1 MGAKTIAVLTSGGD
15 APGMNAAV
23 RAVVRSG
30 LSFGM
35 KVYGVMRG
43 YNGLLNGDLKEMNMR
58 SVSDIM
64 QHGGTALFTAR
75 SPEFNTPEGV
85 QKAANMCRE
94 KGIDGVVVIG
104 GDGSFRGARDLTGAG
119 IPCIGVPGTIDNDIA
134 CTDYTIGYDTALN
147 TAMEMIDRIRD
158 TTESHDRCS
167 VVEVMGRR
175 CGDIALNTGV
185 AVGAL
190 TTLVPEIPYDFQ
202 KDVLDRIRLAQST
215 GKRHYIIVVAE
226 GVGHTQELAE
236 RIQKETGIESR
247 ATILGHV
254 QRGGAPTLRDR
265 VVASRMGYHAVELLQ
280 NGLGNRVVAMK
291 GEQIVDF
298 DIIEKSNLGRQFLY
312 KEEDVGAL
320 KTQIAHQ
327 EVSKMNSDIEVET
340 HNLRITC
347 VNDLLPLLDNV
358 DIVICVI
365 DEPQYDI
372 QRIVN
377 KAVVTKNIPCVFGAS
392 QVSRGRVYSVV
403 PHQTGCFDCLNIH
416 YTKIDSLF
424 LEQFRGIRTVT
435 KKIPTIAYGPAMF
448 QLTSAI
454 VDEAVR
460 LITKYAEPMSLN
472 RQYEINYENGA
483 SFTHKP
489 WGHYPDECPTCGNGK
504 EENWEIFSQYGE
516 IKL

>member
-1 MGAKTIAVLTSGGD
+1 MGVKSIAVLTSGGD

-23 RAVVRSG
+23 RAVVRTG
-30 LSFGM
+30 LNFGM
-35 KVYGVMRG
+35 TVYGVKRG
-43 YNGLLNGDLKEMNMR
+43 YNGLLTGDLHEMNMR

-85 QKAANMCRE
+85 QKAADMCRE
-94 KGIDGVVVIG
+94 KGIGGVVVIG

-119 IPCIGVPGTIDNDIA
+119 ILTIGVPGTIDNDIA

-202 KDVLDRIRLAQST
+202 KDVIDRIKLAQST

-236 RIQKETGIESR
+236 RIQKETGIETR

-265 VVASRMGYHAVELLQ
+265 VVASRMGYHAVELLEK
-280 NGLGNRVVAMK
+280 GIGNRVVAMK

-298 DIIEKSNLGRQFLY
+298 DITEALNMPRVFDEKMYR
-312 KEEDVGAL
+312 
-320 KTQIAHQ
+320 
-327 EVSKMNSDIEVET
+327 VS
-340 HNLRITC
+340 
-347 VNDLLPLLDNV
+347 
-358 DIVICVI
+358 
-365 DEPQYDI
+365 
-372 QRIVN
+372 
-377 KAVVTKNIPCVFGAS
+377 AVLSI
-392 QVSRGRVYSVV
+392 
-403 PHQTGCFDCLNIH
+403 
-416 YTKIDSLF
+416 
-424 LEQFRGIRTVT
+424 
-435 KKIPTIAYGPAMF
+435 
-448 QLTSAI
+448 
-454 VDEAVR
+454 
-460 LITKYAEPMSLN
+460 
-472 RQYEINYENGA
+472 
-483 SFTHKP
+483 
-489 WGHYPDECPTCGNGK
+489 
-504 EENWEIFSQYGE
+504 
-516 IKL
+516 